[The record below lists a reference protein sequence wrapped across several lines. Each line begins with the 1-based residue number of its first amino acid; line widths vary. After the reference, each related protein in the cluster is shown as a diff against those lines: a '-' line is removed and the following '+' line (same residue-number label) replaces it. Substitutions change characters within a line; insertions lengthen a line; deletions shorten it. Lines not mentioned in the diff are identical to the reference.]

1 MTDSYFKIDTKNVFF
16 ESFANENV
24 IVNISKGN
32 YYSMKGSAVVIWSL
46 LEDAFSMS
54 QLINY
59 ITVNYTISE
68 EIVKPIISQFIEMLQ
83 SEELIL
89 TINSQEIVPIIATPT
104 EKIVFEEP
112 VIEIFRDLQELL
124 LLDPIHEVD
133 EVQGWPTSKK

>member
-1 MTDSYFKIDTKNVFF
+1 MSNLFFKIDTKNVFF

-32 YYSMKGSAVVIWSL
+32 YYSMKGSAVAIWSL
-46 LEDAFSMS
+46 LENAFSMS